1 VRVVSDRGEK
11 GRTVRGVDE
20 PMLLPRKKCMGDLE
34 VGSIVRIYFDYMY
47 S

>member
-20 PMLLPRKKCMGDLE
+20 PMLLRKKCMGDLE